1 VTQSAAG
8 QPARPQAS
16 VTQSAAG
23 QPARPQASVTQSAA
37 GQPAISELIASR
49 LRDVPDFPQPGVL
62 FKDIMPLLADAEAF
76 GACIDEFAALP
87 AAYEADLIAGVE
99 ARGFVVAAA
108 LARAVSA
115 GVVPVRKAGKLPP
128 PTVSASYQLE
138 YGSAEIEVPTGVLEG
153 RRVYVVDDVLAT
165 GGTLAAAVE
174 LLTRAG
180 AQVTGIG
187 VLIELEFLN
196 GRDRLAGHDLTALLG
211 L

>member
-1 VTQSAAG
+1 VTQPSGARSAIG
-8 QPARPQAS
+8 
-16 VTQSAAG
+16 
-23 QPARPQASVTQSAA
+23 
-37 GQPAISELIASR
+37 ELITSR

-62 FKDIMPLLADAEAF
+62 FKDIMPLLADADAF
-76 GACIDEFAALP
+76 GACIDEFAAL
-87 AAYEADLIAGVE
+87 AAARDADLIAGVE

-108 LARAVSA
+108 LARVVHA

-174 LLTRAG
+174 LLSRAG

-187 VLIELEFLN
+187 VLIELGFLG
-196 GRDRLAGHDLTALLG
+196 GRSRLDGHDLTTLLQ

>member
-1 VTQSAAG
+1 VT
-8 QPARPQAS
+8 RP
-16 VTQSAAG
+16 VG
-23 QPARPQASVTQSAA
+23 E
-37 GQPAISELIASR
+37 QPAISEIITSR
-49 LRDVPDFPQPGVL
+49 LRDVPDFPKPGVL
-62 FKDIMPLLADAEAF
+62 FKDIMPLLADADAF
-76 GACIDEFAALP
+76 GACIDCFAALP
-87 AAYEADLIAGVE
+87 AAADADLIAGVE

-108 LARAVSA
+108 LARVVHA

-128 PTVSASYQLE
+128 PTVSVSYQLE

-180 AQVTGIG
+180 AQVSGIG
-187 VLIELEFLN
+187 VLIELEFLQ
-196 GRDRLAGHDLTALLG
+196 GRSRLAGHDLTSLLR